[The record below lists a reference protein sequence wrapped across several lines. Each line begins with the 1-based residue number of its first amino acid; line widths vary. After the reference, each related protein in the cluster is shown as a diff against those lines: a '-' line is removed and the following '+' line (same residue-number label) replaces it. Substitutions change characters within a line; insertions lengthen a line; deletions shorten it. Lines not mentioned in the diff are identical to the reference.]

1 VQVRQLELRQFRC
14 FKQLNLEFTE
24 PMTLITGPN
33 GSGKTSIL
41 EALHY
46 LCYLRSF
53 RSPSPRHLVNF
64 DQDSFFLRADVEDLT
79 KATTDEIKA
88 GFSAG
93 KRLVKLNQRPI
104 CSYKEL
110 VDYYR
115 VITITED
122 ALDLIKGGPE
132 ERRSFLDQAI
142 MLYEPEYTLLIRNY
156 RQILENRNSLLAKGT
171 YSLPSYRLWTEQLWE
186 KSAEI
191 QHKRILL
198 LEELVKQTNLLL
210 NGYFDEK
217 MEIELVYRKKRVG
230 KSPSLDDFLA
240 SDARLMDDEGRYG
253 RTLFGAHL
261 DDFSVNF
268 QSKKSKM
275 YASRGQQKLI
285 MVLLKIAQLQDLTAR
300 KGPAL
305 LLLDDFMTDFDKK
318 RGSLI
323 IHIVAQLNCQTIFTC
338 PLQQGTFEE
347 LLLEKGVQKIELN
360 L

>member
-1 VQVRQLELRQFRC
+1 VQVRQLELKQFRC
-14 FKQLNLEFTE
+14 FKQLNLEFNE
-24 PMTLITGPN
+24 PLTLITGPN

-53 RSPSPRHLVNF
+53 RSSSPRHLVHF
-64 DQDSFFLRADVEDLT
+64 EQDSFFLRADVEDLT
-79 KATTDEIKA
+79 HVTTDEIKV

-142 MLYEPEYTLLIRNY
+142 LLYEPEYTQLIREY
-156 RQILENRNSLLAKGT
+156 RQILEHRNSLLTKGS
-171 YSLPSYRLWTEQLWE
+171 YEVSSYRLWTEQLWD
-186 KSAEI
+186 KSTEI
-191 QHKRILL
+191 QQKRITLL
-198 LEELVKQTNLLL
+198 DELSRKTNQLL
-210 NGYFDEK
+210 GGFFDEK
-217 MEIELVYRKKRVG
+217 MEINLSYRKKRVAQRE
-230 KSPSLDDFLA
+230 SLDDFLA
-240 SDARLMDDEGRYG
+240 SDSGLADDERRYG

-268 QSKKSKM
+268 QSKKSKI

-300 KGPAL
+300 KGAAL
-305 LLLDDFMTDFDKK
+305 LLLDDFMTDFDKD

-323 IHIVAQLNCQTIFTC
+323 IDIVAHLNCQTIFAC
-338 PLQQGTFEE
+338 PLQQCIFEKM
-347 LLLEKGVQKIELN
+347 LLDKGVKKIELT